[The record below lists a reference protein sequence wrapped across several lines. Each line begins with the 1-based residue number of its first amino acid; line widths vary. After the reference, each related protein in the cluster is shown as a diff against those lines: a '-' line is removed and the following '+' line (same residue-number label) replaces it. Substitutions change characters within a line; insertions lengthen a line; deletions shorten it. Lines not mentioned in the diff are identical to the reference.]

1 MPRPLQSGEPRA
13 FSPPANHWQAL
24 EQVHAA
30 LMGEL
35 AAYVRENYENLLD
48 GEVGITLP
56 GFQLRE
62 RVWIGEGVELSPDG
76 IGHYDVVVAKLA
88 AMHAREPG
96 LTGANLREITPRT
109 LVMVG
114 DDDEVRLEHAI
125 EMYRSLPTANSP
137 SFPVPR
143 MAC

>member
-1 MPRPLQSGEPRA
+1 VASA
-13 FSPPANHWQAL
+13 
-24 EQVHAA
+24 
-30 LMGEL
+30 
-35 AAYVRENYENLLD
+35 
-48 GEVGITLP
+48 
-56 GFQLRE
+56 GFARKRT
-62 RVWIGEGVELSPDG
+62 RV
-76 IGHYDVVVAKLA
+76 
-88 AMHAREPG
+88 
-96 LTGANLREITPRT
+96 TREITPRT

>member
-1 MPRPLQSGEPRA
+1 MAAHSTACAAGWVRASRPDRRPPREFLKDSYA
-13 FSPPANHWQAL
+13 
-24 EQVHAA
+24 
-30 LMGEL
+30 
-35 AAYVRENYENLLD
+35 
-48 GEVGITLP
+48 
-56 GFQLRE
+56 
-62 RVWIGEGVELSPDG
+62 ELSPDG

-96 LTGANLREITPRT
+96 LTGADLREITPRT